1 MTNSNNI
8 QQKQYLYPAPPPWE
22 GAGGRPFVLSIAGH
36 DPCGGAGVLADIKV
50 FDHLGLSGLGVVSA
64 LTFQNDSC
72 FEGVKWCTL
81 EEIEKQLSPLRKYP
95 VKAVKIGLIE
105 NFEHLQQV
113 VDLVRNYFSAAY
125 LVWDPILKA
134 SAGFRFHSET
144 SFAEGLSKKI
154 NLITPN
160 YEEYLQLQ
168 LDKTPVACPVLL
180 KGGHRDDKK
189 GIDMLYSNGK
199 ETEIPG
205 IEFKDKHDKH
215 GTGCVLSAAI
225 AGYVALGFPELEAC
239 TKAKSIVEQLIL
251 SNETKLGYL
260 SR

>member
-1 MTNSNNI
+1 MNI
-8 QQKQYLYPAPPPWE
+8 NDIKQHPNRQQTPPPWE
-22 GAGGRPFVLSIAGH
+22 GVGGRCFSLSIAGH

-50 FDHLGLSGLGVVSA
+50 FEHLGLSGLGVVSA

-72 FEGVKWCTL
+72 FDGVKWCTL
-81 EEIEKQLSPLRKYP
+81 EEIEKQLSPLRNYL

-105 NFEHLQQV
+105 NFERLQQV
-113 VDLVRNYFSAAY
+113 VDLVRNYFPEAY

-168 LDKTPVACPVLL
+168 LDKNPAACPVLL

-189 GIDMLYSNGK
+189 GIDMLFSNGK
-199 ETEIPG
+199 EIEIPG

-225 AGYVALGFPELEAC
+225 AGYVALGFSELEAC
-239 TKAKSIVEQLIL
+239 TKAKTVVEKLIM
-251 SNETKLGYL
+251 SNESRLGYL
-260 SR
+260 I